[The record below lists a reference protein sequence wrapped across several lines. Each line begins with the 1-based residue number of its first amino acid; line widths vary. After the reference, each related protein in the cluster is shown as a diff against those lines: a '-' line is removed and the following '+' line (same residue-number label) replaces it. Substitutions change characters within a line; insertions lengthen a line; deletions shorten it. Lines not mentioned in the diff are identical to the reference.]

1 MSLSKNA
8 LQNLFCIIL
17 AITISFNA
25 SINVLLTQASSIG
38 FIIFFLLCLKNIEIL
53 EAIKTNYITNKSFF
67 IIFIIY
73 LSYLIFQII
82 PLPLDWIEVMAPN
95 NYDLYS
101 SIKIDKELWSLSIDP
116 SSSYFSILNCISY
129 LIIFLTFPI
138 LFNRS
143 KYLMKFTF
151 FLCMLG
157 FFHAIFATYW
167 MLIGNPS
174 NFLIEKIHY
183 IKSSTGLFVNR
194 SVFGTF
200 LFLCAFS
207 GLYYMIIFFQKN
219 KTVTFNFID
228 QINSKIFYIR
238 IFIIFLSIGILTTWS
253 RAANFSYV
261 LILFSFLYY
270 SKINFKK
277 YINPLSTVII
287 FILIFDVLILG
298 IFFGNAKLIAR
309 YAETSIINETLRL
322 DLHTFALDQ
331 FKNFWIFGYGTGAF
345 EQLFKNFYILPEGIN
360 NSIGQHAHNDGLE
373 LLGEI
378 GILGFSLLILI
389 SIIYFRKLSNGI
401 NNKKELAR
409 FMLISLLLLTLFIQ
423 SLVDFSM
430 HIPGISILLITI
442 LSIGLIKFKDS
453 SSY

>member
-1 MSLSKNA
+1 MLLSKNA

-25 SINVLLTQASSIG
+25 SINVLLTQFSSII
-38 FIIFFLLCLKNIEIL
+38 FIIFFLICLKNNDIL
-53 EAIKTNYITNKSFF
+53 EAIKKNYIKNRFF
-67 IIFIIY
+67 FLIFVIY
-73 LSYLIFQII
+73 LGYLIFQII
-82 PLPLDWIEVMAPN
+82 PLPLNWIEVMAPN

-101 SIKIDKELWSLSIDP
+101 SIEIDKKLWSISIDP
-116 SSSYFSILNCISY
+116 SSSYFSLLNCISY

-151 FLCMLG
+151 YLCMLG

-183 IKSSTGLFVNR
+183 INASTGLFVNR
-194 SVFGTF
+194 SVFATF

-207 GLYYMIIFFQKN
+207 GLYYIVIFFQKN
-219 KTVTFNFID
+219 KILTFNFIE
-228 QINSKIFYIR
+228 QISSKVFFIR

-253 RAANFSYV
+253 RVANFSYV
-261 LILFSFLYY
+261 LILLTFLFY

-277 YINPLSTVII
+277 YFNPLSTIVI
-287 FILIFDVLILG
+287 FILIFDVLVLG
-298 IFFGNAKLIAR
+298 IFFGNAKLVER
-309 YAETSIINETLRL
+309 LAETSIIGEAGRL
-322 DLHTFALDQ
+322 NFQAFALEQ
-331 FKNFWIFGYGTGAF
+331 FKDFWLFGYGSGAF
-345 EQLFKNFYILPEGIN
+345 EQLFKIFYILPDN
-360 NSIGQHAHNDGLE
+360 ASYSIAQHAHNDGLE

-378 GILGFSLLILI
+378 GILGISILSILSISYFKKLLQEIKDKKKFARFILI
-389 SIIYFRKLSNGI
+389 S
-401 NNKKELAR
+401 
-409 FMLISLLLLTLFIQ
+409 SLLLILFIQ
-423 SLVDFSM
+423 SLVDFSI
-430 HIPGISILLITI
+430 HTPGISILLMTI
-442 LSIGLIKFKDS
+442 LSIGLINFRNN